1 MKKKYIFLG
10 ILAIVCVGAYYL
22 TPSLETIVKQVVH
35 KYGSQI
41 TGTEVNMQGFNL
53 SLTNGEGSIK
63 GLTVAN
69 PTNYKSPNLLDLGGV
84 SVKVDLKSLAS
95 DTIVIN
101 EIKVDKPVLTYEML
115 SLTQNNIK
123 QLQVNIAKNTASAEK
138 IEAQDA
144 AQPSAG
150 EDKDAKAEK
159 KAAGKKVV
167 IKLVTINEGELK
179 AITSVAGQNNNISV
193 KLPAIK
199 LTGIGE
205 AKNGE
210 SIAAS
215 ISKILSKILSTASQT
230 VVNSQFG
237 DLKGLAQE
245 NMDNVVSGVKD
256 RIKETGIFGK

>member
-41 TGTEVNMQGFNL
+41 TGTEVNLQGFNL

-123 QLQVNIAKNTASAEK
+123 QLQDNIAKNTASAEK
-138 IEAQDA
+138 TEAQ
-144 AQPSAG
+144 
-150 EDKDAKAEK
+150 DAKAEK

-167 IKLVTINEGELK
+167 IKLVTINEGELR

-245 NMDNVVSGVKD
+245 NLDNVVSGVKD
-256 RIKETGIFGK
+256 RIKEIGIFGK